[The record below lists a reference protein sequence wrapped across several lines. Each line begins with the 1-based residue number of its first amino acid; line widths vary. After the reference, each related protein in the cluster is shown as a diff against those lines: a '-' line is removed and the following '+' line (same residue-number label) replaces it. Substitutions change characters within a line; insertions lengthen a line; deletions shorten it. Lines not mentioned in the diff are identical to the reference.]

1 MEKFISHVLDANR
14 AQTKME
20 NGDILSEPVWR
31 FIGWKESSDHSYKR
45 KRRYVVGDANYC
57 GACKKYATQIT
68 RSENWV

>member
-1 MEKFISHVLDANR
+1 MCWTR
-14 AQTKME
+14 T
-20 NGDILSEPVWR
+20 EPKPRWKTGTGMG